1 MKRELQLSKI
11 RDRITGA
18 KEGTIFVPSDF
29 KDIAERNAIKMAL
42 SRLCDEQ
49 IIRRIM
55 RGVYEYPEYSNLL
68 QEFVAPSPDKVAQ
81 SLARNY
87 GWTIVPCGDTALNL
101 LGLSTQVPNVWS
113 YVSDG
118 PYKGYE
124 FNNINLKFKHTTN
137 KEITGISYKTALM
150 IQALK
155 TLGSDK
161 IDDKVIIKLSKGLS
175 DDEKRTLL
183 SESQYATSWIH
194 ETLKQISKRGDINA

>member
-1 MKRELQLSKI
+1 MKRKIHLSKI

-49 IIRRIM
+49 IIRRVM
-55 RGVYEYPEYSNLL
+55 RGVYEFPEYSNLL
-68 QEFVAPSPDKVAQ
+68 QEFVVPDPDKIAQ
-81 SLARNY
+81 ALARNY

-118 PYKGYE
+118 PYKSYE
-124 FNNINLKFKHTTN
+124 FDNIHLKFKHTTN
-137 KEITGISYKTALM
+137 KEITGISYKTALI

-161 IDDKVIIKLSKGLS
+161 VDDKVISKLSKVLS
-175 DDEKRTLL
+175 DDEKRTIL

-194 ETLKQISKRGDINA
+194 ETLKQIVKRGDLNA

>member
-1 MKRELQLSKI
+1 M
-11 RDRITGA
+11 
-18 KEGTIFVPSDF
+18 
-29 KDIAERNAIKMAL
+29 
-42 SRLCDEQ
+42 
-49 IIRRIM
+49 
-55 RGVYEYPEYSNLL
+55 
-68 QEFVAPSPDKVAQ
+68 
-81 SLARNY
+81 
-87 GWTIVPCGDTALNL
+87 
-101 LGLSTQVPNVWS
+101 S

-124 FNNINLKFKHTTN
+124 FNNIHLKFKHTTN

-175 DDEKRTLL
+175 DDEKGTLL